1 MSDDSQTRVPQQ
13 SDTHPPGPNETAKI
27 NYTATGYGND
37 HGSLRFGSL
46 DTDATVTSAVA
57 LQSGADGRHQFSLDN
72 DGERKGYTTSTSL
85 ANFQVRCGVDKTL
98 VTEAQDTLNLCA
110 ENGNILITAT
120 NGKIRLQGTDI
131 ELIAVGEGGSKGN
144 IRMDATETV
153 SINSKKFLASASVF
167 YRISPV
173 GLGEISACGP
183 LTIYGM
189 MIQGVTAAVAVKD
202 SKVGGQLFQRL
213 SNVLTAV
220 NVFRQNVG
228 RN

>member
-1 MSDDSQTRVPQQ
+1 MAEDLSPRIPQES
-13 SDTHPPGPNETAKI
+13 SDTPPGKNETAKI

-37 HGSLRFGSL
+37 HGSIRFGQI
-46 DTDATVTSAVA
+46 DRNGTVTAGVL
-57 LQSGADGRHQFSLDN
+57 LQAPDGRHQLSLDN
-72 DGERKGYTTSTSL
+72 DGERKGCTSSTSL
-85 ANFQVRCGVDKTL
+85 ANFQVKCGVDKTL
-98 VTEAQDTLNLCA
+98 VTEAQDTLNLNA
-110 ENGNILITAT
+110 ENGNILINAN

-131 ELIAVGEGGSKGN
+131 ELVAVGENGSKGN

-153 SINSKKFLASASVF
+153 SINSKKFLASASVC
-167 YRISPV
+167 YRISSV
-173 GLGEISACGP
+173 VLGEISACGP

-189 MIQGVTAAVAVKD
+189 MIKGVTAAVAIKD

-220 NVFRQNVG
+220 SVFRQNSA

>member
-1 MSDDSQTRVPQQ
+1 MAEDSPRIPQQ
-13 SDTHPPGPNETAKI
+13 SDTHPPGTNETAKI

-37 HGSLRFGSL
+37 HGSIHFGKI
-46 DTDATVTSAVA
+46 DRNATVTAGVQ
-57 LQSGADGRHQFSLDN
+57 LQAPDGRHQLSLDN

-98 VTEAQDTLNLCA
+98 VTEAQDTLNLNA
-110 ENGNILITAT
+110 ENGNILITAN

-131 ELIAVGEGGSKGN
+131 ELVAVGEGGAKGN

-167 YRISPV
+167 YRISSV
-173 GLGEISACGP
+173 GFAEISACGP

-189 MIQGVTAAVAVKD
+189 MIHGITASVAIKD

-220 NVFRQNVG
+220 NVFRQNSA

>member
-1 MSDDSQTRVPQQ
+1 MAEDLSPRIPQES
-13 SDTHPPGPNETAKI
+13 SDTPPGKNETAKI

-37 HGSLRFGSL
+37 HGSIRFGQI
-46 DTDATVTSAVA
+46 DRNGTVTAGVL
-57 LQSGADGRHQFSLDN
+57 LQAPDGRHQLSLDN
-72 DGERKGYTTSTSL
+72 DGERTGCTSSTSL
-85 ANFQVRCGVDKTL
+85 ANFQVKCGVDKTL

-131 ELIAVGEGGSKGN
+131 ELIAVGQGGAKGN

-167 YRISPV
+167 YRISSV

-189 MIQGVTAAVAVKD
+189 MIQGVTAAVTIKD